1 MSGVSGIVKAVI
13 GQVFAVS
20 PDGSKRL
27 LTEGDRILD
36 GEQVQTGPTGA
47 ISLSLADGK
56 QVDLGRDSH
65 WDSSGHVATDATAAQ
80 QQDIAAIQQAIADG
94 QDPTQTLEAPAA
106 GPQPGNSGGEPGGS
120 GGGSHT
126 HVVLDL
132 TAEVVDPNAGYPT
145 IGLDF
150 PDDERPEEITLLD
163 TDDSDADADA
173 DA

>member
-65 WDSSGHVATDATAAQ
+65 WEIGRAHV
-80 QQDIAAIQQAIADG
+80 
-94 QDPTQTLEAPAA
+94 
-106 GPQPGNSGGEPGGS
+106 
-120 GGGSHT
+120 
-126 HVVLDL
+126 
-132 TAEVVDPNAGYPT
+132 
-145 IGLDF
+145 
-150 PDDERPEEITLLD
+150 
-163 TDDSDADADA
+163 
-173 DA
+173 

>member
-27 LTEGDRILD
+27 LTEGDRILG

-56 QVDLGRDSH
+56 QVVLGRDSH

-80 QQDIAAIQQAIADG
+80 QQDNRGYSAG
-94 QDPTQTLEAPAA
+94 HCRRA
-106 GPQPGNSGGEPGGS
+106 GPDANPGGAS
-120 GGGSHT
+120 R
-126 HVVLDL
+126 
-132 TAEVVDPNAGYPT
+132 
-145 IGLDF
+145 
-150 PDDERPEEITLLD
+150 RPSAWQLWR
-163 TDDSDADADA
+163 
-173 DA
+173 